1 MRTFECHHC
10 NPPSRLFFDNT
21 QCVVCDAEVGWCPVC
36 HAIAAMLPDNEVG
49 YRCAN
54 AGCGTALVKCF
65 NYASEN
71 VCNRMQT
78 PADHAAYAGL
88 CDCCRHNAVIPD
100 LSIEGHRERWAALE
114 AAKRRLF
121 YTLDLI
127 GLPHPSPQDDSLLPL
142 SFAFMA
148 DALPDAGLWRSTGST
163 EKVYTGHAQ
172 GLITINLMETDDAER
187 ERLRVDMNESHRT
200 LIGHFRHEIGH
211 YYWDLLV
218 KGQDE
223 DASRAV
229 FGNHDDPTY
238 AEALERYYEQGPAPD
253 WARSHVSAYAT
264 MHAWEDFAETF
275 AAYLDIVAVLD
286 TAENLGMRRAANDGG
301 INGMILSYQQVG
313 LVLNELNREMG
324 MLDMVPLVITPAIR
338 DKLEYIHQVVSRG
351 AASADSLR

>member
-21 QCVVCDAEVGWCPVC
+21 RCVVCDAEVGWCPSC
-36 HAIAAMLPDNEVG
+36 QAIAAMIPDSEVG

-54 AGCGTALVKCF
+54 PGCGQALVKCF
-65 NYASEN
+65 NFASEG

-78 PADHAAYAGL
+78 PEDHAAYGGL

-100 LSIEGHRERWAALE
+100 LSVEGHRARWAALE

-127 GLPHPSPQDDSLLPL
+127 GLPHPAPQDESPLPL

-148 DALPDAGLWRSTGST
+148 DAMPDAGLWRSTGSG

-172 GLITINLMETDDAER
+172 GLITINLKETDDAER

-211 YYWDLLV
+211 YYWDLLI

-223 DASRAV
+223 EGSRAV
-229 FGNHDDPTY
+229 FGDHDDPTY

-253 WARSHVSAYAT
+253 WPASHVSAYAT

-275 AAYLDIVAVLD
+275 AAYQDIVAVLD
-286 TAENLGMRRAANDGG
+286 TGDNLGMRRAEHDGG
-301 INGMILSYQQVG
+301 IDGMILAYQQIG
-313 LVLNELNREMG
+313 LALNELNREMG
-324 MLDMVPLVITPAIR
+324 LLDMVPLVITPPIR
-338 DKLEYIHQVVSRG
+338 DKLHYIHGVVSRG
-351 AASADSLR
+351 ATTAQA